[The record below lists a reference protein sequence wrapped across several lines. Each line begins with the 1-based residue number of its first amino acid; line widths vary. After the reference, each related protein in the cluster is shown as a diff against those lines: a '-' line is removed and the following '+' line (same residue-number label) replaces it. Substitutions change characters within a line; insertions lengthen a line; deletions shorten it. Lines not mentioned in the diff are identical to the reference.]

1 MASFG
6 SLKPAIFEREEIKQY
21 LSSLPLF
28 LCMDISFHGLVIYR
42 FLLFTGNI
50 NLIFEASTPA
60 IATINFERL
69 RLVRSEEDDMDTSYE
84 RRLVKRFYDK
94 LLKSILCEWMLFNG
108 LKSIVTPTSEI
119 HLKIP

>member
-28 LCMDISFHGLVIYR
+28 LCMDISFHGLIIYR

-69 RLVRSEEDDMDTSYE
+69 RFNYGKGKSTHEKLLIEMDRNALREGYQLVCSEEDDMDTS
-84 RRLVKRFYDK
+84 
-94 LLKSILCEWMLFNG
+94 
-108 LKSIVTPTSEI
+108 
-119 HLKIP
+119 